1 MCVPFT
7 PEDPMNRYEP
17 KSPRRLLP
25 LGVLILAA
33 LAGCENHELPTA
45 LGPEGAVFTQ
55 VPSGPVVNSLDDVVD
70 AEGCTSS
77 HCSLREAIAFADNTG
92 DAEITFAVTGT
103 ITLGGTELLID
114 KDLTIRSPGAD
125 VLTVSGNRQSRV
137 FTIRGVYVTI
147 HGLTISDGSAT
158 EGGGIAVFSGTYS
171 GALFL
176 RDSRVVDNT
185 AEDLGGGI
193 YVNHA
198 QLDLRNSTVMYNS
211 TTAEWAR
218 GGGIA
223 LWYGHV
229 NIADSDVAYNRA
241 DLGGG
246 LSNRAGTLTVATSTI
261 AYNAASAE
269 GGGVYSDAGSG
280 LTTILNTTI
289 STNEARY
296 AGGGVHNH
304 DGLTHISHSTITGNA
319 VTKSVADGGVGGGG
333 IMSGPSWGDP
343 TGSRVGVKGS
353 IVWGNTLDG
362 TADDIAAGLTS
373 DSDPYWTTGYNL
385 IGAAGAGVTLG
396 TVFNGTGDLT
406 GVADA
411 RLGTL
416 TDNGGPTRT
425 HALLAGSPA
434 IDVGAC
440 TDIEAVTVATDQRG
454 VNRPQGSAC
463 DIGAFELVQTASS
476 FTSSCTFTIHP
487 KNGQRQVT
495 VTWANADPGVT
506 LIQLVDT
513 RTVSKQMAPTASGW
527 WSTSVKTDPTYGI
540 WGGTSR
546 KDQGVELV
554 EPGAACIGPAT

>member
-1 MCVPFT
+1 MCAPFT
-7 PEDPMNRYEP
+7 PEDLMNRYP
-17 KSPRRLLP
+17 LLSPARLLP

-33 LAGCENHELPTA
+33 AAGCDNPELPTA

-70 AEGCTSS
+70 AEGCTST
-77 HCSLREAIAFADNTG
+77 HCSLREAIAFADDTG

-103 ITLGGTELLID
+103 ITLGGTELLIE
-114 KDLTIRSPGAD
+114 KDLTIRGPGAD
-125 VLTVSGNRQSRV
+125 VLTVSGNGQSRV
-137 FTIRGVYVTI
+137 FTIRGVYVGM
-147 HGLTISDGSAT
+147 HGLTISDGSAE
-158 EGGGIAVFSGTYS
+158 EGGGIAVFNGTYS

-198 QLDLRNSTVMYNS
+198 QLDLRNSTVMNNS
-211 TTAEWAR
+211 TTAEWAM

-229 NIADSDVAYNRA
+229 NIRDSDVAHNRA

-261 AYNAASAE
+261 AYNDASAD
-269 GGGVYSDAGSG
+269 GGGVYSDAGFG
-280 LTTILNTTI
+280 LTTILNSTI
-289 STNEARY
+289 STNEAKY

-319 VTKSVADGGVGGGG
+319 VTKSLAEDGVGGGG
-333 IMSGPSWGDP
+333 IMSGPSWGAS

-353 IVWGNTLDG
+353 IVWGNTMAG
-362 TADDIAAGLTS
+362 TADDVAAGLTS
-373 DSDPYWTTGYNL
+373 EPYWTEGYNL
-385 IGAAGAGVTLG
+385 IGAAGAGVDLG
-396 TVFNGTGDLT
+396 TVFSGTGDLA

-411 RLGTL
+411 RLVAL
-416 TDNGGPTRT
+416 ADNGGPTQT

-434 IDVGAC
+434 IDAGTC
-440 TDIEAVTVATDQRG
+440 DDLLGDTVATDQRD
-454 VNRPQGSAC
+454 VSRPQGNSC

-513 RTVSKQMAPTASGW
+513 RTVSKQMAPTAAGS

-540 WGGTSR
+540 WGGASR

-554 EPGAACIGPAT
+554 EPGTGCTGPAT